1 MDGIADLENPVVAL
15 CVQGMEAEGEGRGG
29 EARRLFARAWDARRD
44 DVDAAVAG
52 HYLARHQETREATL
66 AWNQRALHHARAAPP
81 GAVADFLPSLHLNVG
96 RSLEDLGRADE
107 AAEQY
112 GLAEAAAGA
121 LAPGAYTDMIRSGIA
136 AARERCRG
144 GDTAAS
150 QAAEQG

>member
-1 MDGIADLENPVVAL
+1 MEAIVDLEKPVVAL
-15 CVQGMEAEGEGRGG
+15 CVLGMEAEGEGRSGD
-29 EARRLFARAWDARRD
+29 ARRLFMRAWDARRD
-44 DVDAAVAG
+44 DVDAAVAA
-52 HYLARHQETREATL
+52 HYLARHQETGEATL
-66 AWNQRALHHARAAPP
+66 AWNQRALDHARAAPA
-81 GAVADFLPSLHLNVG
+81 GAVADFLPSLRLNVG
-96 RSLEDLGRADE
+96 RSLEDLGRVDE
-107 AAEQY
+107 AAVQY